1 MLEAIELSVSK
12 TELKK
17 ILTPEKYEVELF
29 KEKGFIRKTCKV
41 CGSSFWTL
49 DPDREVCGDTKCVGS
64 YEFIGRKDNKP
75 WDLHKAIS
83 ELTDF
88 FKKHGHEPIDPYPV
102 VARWREDLE
111 FTIASIA
118 VFQPWVLKGVI
129 EPPAN
134 PLVIPQPCLRFG
146 GEFNDL
152 DNIGRTGRHLTCFT
166 MFGQHSFNKSDWPGG
181 YWMDTCIDLNYK
193 FLTERMKIK
202 PEEIT
207 YVEGI
212 WMGGG
217 NFGPNLE
224 SMARG
229 LEVVNS
235 VFMQYE
241 LLPNKNF
248 REMEIKTI
256 DVGWGADRVAWFM
269 SGTPTIYETV
279 FGPVHD
285 WVLKQTGVTI
295 EKDFLIN
302 YGRLVGVL
310 DVNEDTNI
318 FEARKVIADR
328 LGMGLDELN
337 KKLAP
342 IEALYAIE
350 DHIRTILFAA
360 ADSAIPSNVGGGYN
374 LRLVLRRAFSLID
387 QFGFDLDLQEL
398 AYRHMIYLERTYPRL
413 REAEDLIP
421 VILDIERKRYNK
433 TLQTGMKYVKR
444 LLSKSKKIT
453 TNQLFELYE
462 SRGIT
467 PELVR
472 DVAKEMG
479 TKVEIPPD
487 FYKQLELKH
496 EKQEKQG
503 ESDKKAETIE
513 IPLENLLGMET
524 RKLYYE
530 DQYLK
535 EADATIV
542 EVFETGHVVLDQ
554 TIFYPTGGG
563 QAADHGWIYL
573 GKEEFKVKDVKKFN
587 KVIVHY
593 LEGNI
598 KKLKKGQKVHLKLDW
613 KRRAALMRHHSA
625 VHVVGG
631 AARKVLGNHVW
642 QVGADKT
649 PERGR
654 LDISHWESLSREQL
668 NEIERIANEIVVEN
682 IKVNFYELPRT
693 EAERRFGFGI
703 YQGGAP
709 PGKFLR
715 IVEIPGFDVQAC
727 GGTHVGRTGDLG
739 YIKILHSERIQDG
752 VVRLV
757 ITAGERSIDVIQEQQ
772 RILDETAGVFRVQHE
787 ALPST
792 AKRFFEEWKAYQKEI
807 KKLKQQLSEAR
818 LPQLIKEAE
827 KINGIKILVLRLEG
841 SRDDLVSFAD
851 KIVKENEKTIAIIG
865 SVDNEA
871 AVIVGAKTS
880 DLEIDLAKIVRET
893 AKITGGGAG
902 GRGNLIMGGGPKHEK
917 LYEALKVAK
926 QIIKKELAKQN

>member
-1 MLEAIELSVSK
+1 LSVSK

-17 ILTPEKYEVELF
+17 ILTPDKYKVKLF
-29 KEKGFIRKTCKV
+29 EEKGFMRKHCKI
-41 CGSSFWTL
+41 CGSAFWTL
-49 DPDREVCGDTKCVGS
+49 DPDREVCGDTKCVGK
-64 YEFIGRKDNKP
+64 YEFIGHKENKP

-102 VARWREDLE
+102 VARWREDLD

-118 VFQPWVLKGVI
+118 VFQPWVLKGII

-166 MFGQHSFNKSDWPGG
+166 MFGQHAFNKKDWPGG
-181 YWMDTCIDLNYK
+181 YWMDNCIDLNFK
-193 FLTERMKIK
+193 FLTERMKIN
-202 PEEIT
+202 PEEIS

-241 LLPNKNF
+241 LLPNKSF
-248 REMEIKTI
+248 REMDIKTI

-279 FGPVHD
+279 FGPVHE
-285 WVLKQTGVTI
+285 WVIKQTGV
-295 EKDFLIN
+295 EVDNDFLMN
-302 YGRLVGVL
+302 YGRLVGIL
-310 DVNEDTNI
+310 DVNEETNI
-318 FEARKVIADR
+318 LEARKVIADK
-328 LGMGLDELN
+328 LGMELKELN
-337 KKLAP
+337 NKLAP

-374 LRLVLRRAFSLID
+374 LRLVLRRAFSLMD
-387 QFGFDLDLQEL
+387 QFEFDLDLKEL

-413 REAEDLIP
+413 REAENLIP
-421 VILDIERKRYNK
+421 IILDIERKRYEK
-433 TLQTGMKYVKR
+433 TLQTGRKYVKR
-444 LLSKSKKIT
+444 LLSKSKNIT
-453 TNQLFELYE
+453 TEQLFELYD

-467 PELVR
+467 PEQVKEI
-472 DVAKEMG
+472 AEEMG
-479 TKVEIPPD
+479 KKIEIPPD
-487 FYKQLELKH
+487 FYKQLNLRH
-496 EKQEKQG
+496 EQQEKASTK
-503 ESDKKAETIE
+503 EEKTENIDK
-513 IPLENLLGMET
+513 IPLEKLLDIET

-530 DQYLK
+530 NQYMK
-535 EADATIV
+535 EADATIL
-542 EVFETGHVVLDQ
+542 EVFDTGHIVLDQ

-563 QAADHGWIYL
+563 QAADHGWIYA
-573 GKEEFKVKDVKKFN
+573 GKDEFVVKDVKKFN

-593 LEGNI
+593 VEGPI
-598 KKLKKGQKVHLKLDW
+598 KKLKKGQKVHLKIDW
-613 KRRAALMRHHSA
+613 KRRSALMRHHSA

-654 LDISHWESLSREQL
+654 LDISHWEALSREQL
-668 NEIERIANEIVVEN
+668 NEIERIANEIVIEN
-682 IKVNFYELPRT
+682 VKINFYELPRT
-693 EAERRFGFGI
+693 EAEKRFGFGI

-715 IVEIPGFDVQAC
+715 IIEIPGFDVQAC
-727 GGTHVGRTGDLG
+727 GGTHVERTGDLG

-757 ITAGERSIDVIQEQQ
+757 ITAGEKSIDVIQEQQ
-772 RILDETAGVFRVQHE
+772 KILDEAASVFRVQHE
-787 ALPST
+787 ALPQT
-792 AKRFFEEWKAYQKEI
+792 AKRFFEEWKALQKEV
-807 KKLKQQLSEAR
+807 KKLKQQLAEAK
-818 LPQLIKEAE
+818 LPSLIENAE
-827 KINGIKILVLRLEG
+827 EINGIKVLILKMDG
-841 SRDDLVSFAD
+841 TRDDLVNFAD
-851 KIVKENEKTIAIIG
+851 RIVKEFSKTIAVIG
-865 SVDNEA
+865 SVDNDA
-871 AVIVGAKTS
+871 AVIVGAKTK
-880 DLEIDLAKIVRET
+880 DIDVDLARIVRET

-902 GRGNLIMGGGPKHEK
+902 GRGNVIMGGGPKYQQLDKALEK
-917 LYEALKVAK
+917 AK
-926 QIIKKELAKQN
+926 QIIKETIEK